1 VIVDPAVSVIIP
13 TYQRRHYVSRA
24 VQSVLRQ
31 TFTDF
36 ELIVVDDG
44 SSDGTAEALGRYGDG
59 IRYRWQPNGGLS
71 AARNAGIGLARGD
84 IVAFLDSDDQFL
96 PDHLAVVTEALARH
110 PEAVLVSTCPRSH
123 VAGREKARDARL
135 VDALPLSL
143 LDHVAGLVDC
153 IAVRRE
159 DLVALGGFNEEMR
172 VAQDVELWLRLAA
185 RGPFSFVQR
194 RTVVRQYTQGSLEEL
209 GGERGDYLHD
219 LDVIA
224 RTGIYEVGR
233 LQRADRRELAARAEG
248 KARYVAALGA
258 LVRRDETAV
267 HTALRDACRALPEL
281 AHECALVAKRLEL
294 LSPKRGERAY
304 HFATVARL
312 WPDPTAETALFL
324 RGRAIIA
331 SFLAG
336 RPSDAL
342 ALAAGWP
349 WRANPVRLART
360 FAFWG
365 RLARRNLQRL
375 IHRGREGVD

>member
-1 VIVDPAVSVIIP
+1 MIVNPAVSVIIP

-24 VQSVLRQ
+24 VDSVLRQ
-31 TFTDF
+31 TFTNF
-36 ELIVVDDG
+36 EVIVIDDG
-44 SSDGTAEALGRYGDG
+44 SSDGTADALARYGDR
-59 IRYRWQPNGGLS
+59 IRYSWQPNRGLS
-71 AARNAGIGLARGD
+71 AARNAGIDLARGA
-84 IVAFLDSDDQFL
+84 IVAFLDSDDRFR
-96 PDHLAVVTEALARH
+96 PDHLAVVTEAFAQH

-123 VAGREKARDARL
+123 VAGRQKARDARL

-159 DLVALGGFNEEMR
+159 DLVAVGGFNEELR

-194 RTVVRQYTQGSLEEL
+194 RTVVRQYTRGSLEER

-224 RTGIYEVGR
+224 RTGIDEVER
-233 LQRADRRELAARAEG
+233 LQRRDQRELAARAEG
-248 KARYVAALGA
+248 KVRYVAALGA
-258 LVRRDETAV
+258 LARGDEIVV
-267 HTALRDACRALPEL
+267 HIALRDACRMLPEL
-281 AHECALVAKRLEL
+281 SREGALVAKRLEL
-294 LSPKRGERAY
+294 LSPRRNERAH

-324 RGRAIIA
+324 RGRAITA

-336 RPSDAL
+336 RPFDAL
-342 ALAAGWP
+342 ALAAAWP
-349 WRANPVRLART
+349 WRANPARLVRT
-360 FAFWG
+360 FPLWG

-375 IHRGREGVD
+375 IYRGREGVA